1 MSEIDA
7 NEVRTSLKTVAEGQR
22 KVELALNSLQ
32 EQMKPQSKRVA
43 DLERVMFGN
52 GGPGVKID
60 VALLKSQ
67 QKEMKKSSDK
77 LLFRMWG
84 LIGTVTAAI
93 IGGVV
98 AWVTKQ

>member
-7 NEVRTSLKTVAEGQR
+7 NEVRASLKTVAEGQQ
-22 KVELALNSLQ
+22 KVELALGRLQ
-32 EQMKPQSKRVA
+32 EQMKPQSKQIDNLNRT
-43 DLERVMFGN
+43 MFGN

-67 QKEMKKSSDK
+67 QREMKKSSDK